1 MFDLDFDLTQNNIV
15 IVLIRDFLSLSPW
28 SESLGRQ
35 A

>member
-15 IVLIRDFLSLSPW
+15 IVLIRDFLRLSPW